1 MSVFE
6 TMQRGC
12 ARMFSFLREF
22 FPSAGP
28 AVMTVDV
35 EADSDDGN
43 VTKVSRRLPS
53 AMLNLKQKEES
64 KDESESLVSPTASNV
79 SLSSG
84 SAFVAFGSPER
95 DSSDTATGSP
105 TMSPPTGAPAADQ
118 LLGAVS
124 TTNKQVFGAS
134 FFTALGMFKPTD
146 SEKLGGGW
154 DDKPGGSKPSRLEAA
169 LTKNKM
175 WDSRVDEVS
184 DSDDD
189 CDGDGDGDGPDGGKT
204 MVVTALELSPSSSRV
219 KGPTSPA
226 RIKATSTPAP
236 KVSSSWHDSAEEK
249 EDQTGV
255 EGPAALPALG
265 LAVESGYHTAATKS
279 KSSLGR
285 IFQRAT
291 GNLKHG

>member
-1 MSVFE
+1 
-6 TMQRGC
+6 
-12 ARMFSFLREF
+12 
-22 FPSAGP
+22 
-28 AVMTVDV
+28 MTVDV

-79 SLSSG
+79 SQSSG

-105 TMSPPTGAPAADQ
+105 TMSPPTGTPAADQ

-184 DSDDD
+184 DSDNDD
-189 CDGDGDGDGPDGGKT
+189 DGDGDGDSPDGGKT
-204 MVVTALELSPSSSRV
+204 VVVTALELSPSSSRV

-265 LAVESGYHTAATKS
+265 LAVDLSVESSYHTGAIKS

-291 GNLKHG
+291 GNLKHS